1 MVTISIQDI
10 SLWIF
15 AALTWIV
22 IMLGLIQ
29 LSRFFSKFQ
38 EVRRDLEGNL
48 LGIAGQIKQMQGTLT
63 ELLGEQRRA
72 TRLMLEQLELKRA
85 EMTGDFDIVEEPIT
99 PIKPLQNGDSA
110 SPAAAAPAA
119 PTPGVIDI
127 SNPPGR
133 EKLAPPPSKFP
144 KL

>member
-1 MVTISIQDI
+1 MVTISVRDI

-38 EVRRDLEGNL
+38 EVRRDLEGNM

-63 ELLGEQRRA
+63 ELLGEQRRI

-99 PIKPLQNGDSA
+99 PIKPLQDAGA
-110 SPAAAAPAA
+110 SAPA
-119 PTPGVIDI
+119 PGVIDI
-127 SNPPGR
+127 SNPPGK
-133 EKLAPPPSKFP
+133 EKLAPPPNKFP

>member
-63 ELLGEQRRA
+63 ELLGEQRRV

-99 PIKPLQNGDSA
+99 PIKPLQGGDG
-110 SPAAAAPAA
+110 AAAAPGAAA
-119 PTPGVIDI
+119 PAPGVIDI

-133 EKLAPPPSKFP
+133 EKLAPPPSKCP